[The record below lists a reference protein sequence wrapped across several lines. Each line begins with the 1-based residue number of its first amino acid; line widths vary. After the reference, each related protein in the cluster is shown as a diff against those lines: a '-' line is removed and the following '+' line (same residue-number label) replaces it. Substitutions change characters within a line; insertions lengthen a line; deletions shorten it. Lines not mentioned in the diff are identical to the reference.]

1 MNIKAFYGL
10 LLLSI
15 SLFAPMAQAADTGW
29 LNDAMHPELSIRLQ
43 AISAN
48 EEAKT
53 VNVLLQVELEGEWK
67 TYWRSPGEGGIPP
80 SWDWEPS
87 TNVSAI
93 DWQWPIPSRFVV
105 AGIETLGYQGST
117 AFPLTVHVENWHE
130 PVALAGVLTMSSCT
144 NICVLTDFPIDLS
157 LNPAEIMLD
166 AETQHLWQRAVSTTP
181 TLNHA
186 HLVPP
191 QARWD
196 NEKQQLEVRLNRR
209 EGNWAEAN
217 VFIDSSEPN
226 LSDIMVELIS
236 LEVEGETLIGRYAV
250 THWLD
255 DLDLAEQS
263 LQVTVTDNELAA
275 EFTVIAASGSLSDTA
290 AVSSIWLFFG
300 AALIGGLILNIMPC
314 VLPVLGMKLQS
325 VVAASGTSAKR
336 ARRQFIMSALGIMS
350 SFWLI
355 AIGLIFLQA
364 SGAAIGW
371 GIQFQNPYFIGF
383 LALLTWLFALNLAG
397 AFEVRLPSKLN
408 TWAATKG
415 DESYLG
421 HYLQGMF
428 ATLLATPCSAPFLG
442 TAIAFALA
450 ANTPELLFIFTGLGI
465 GMSVP
470 WLLIAAFPRMLKLL
484 PKPGSWMNIARY
496 IFALMLAVT
505 AIWLVSLLSNHLAY
519 NIIISALLVAFLVSG
534 YFIWKRH
541 GRAGVIAS
549 LAALIFAAAI
559 ALIIGALTA
568 SQWSQG
574 VRPDHNW
581 QRLQTADIPGLVADN
596 KVVFVDV
603 TASWCITCHANKI
616 GVLLQQPVYD
626 ELQSDYVITV
636 QGDWST
642 PSPSV
647 TAYLRSH
654 NQYGVPFNIVYG
666 PGAPD
671 GIQLPVI
678 LTSEAVLAA
687 LEEARGR

>member
-43 AISAN
+43 AVSAN

-80 SWDWEPS
+80 SWDWAPS
-87 TNVSAI
+87 TNVSSI

-209 EGNWAEAN
+209 EGNWAEAD

-275 EFTVIAASGSLSDTA
+275 EFTVIAAAGSLSDTA

-336 ARRQFIMSALGIMS
+336 VRRQFIMSALGIMS

-355 AIGLIFLQA
+355 AIGLIFLKA

-465 GMSVP
+465 GMSAP

-519 NIIISALLVAFLVSG
+519 NIIISALLVAFSVSG

-626 ELQSDYVITV
+626 ELQSDNVITV

-647 TAYLRSH
+647 TAYLRNH

>member
-15 SLFAPMAQAADTGW
+15 SLFAPMAQSADTGW
-29 LNDAMHPELSIRLQ
+29 LNDSMHPELSIRLL
-43 AISAN
+43 AVSAK

-53 VNVLLQVELEGEWK
+53 VNVLLQVELEGDWK

-80 SWDWEPS
+80 SWDWAPS
-87 TNVSAI
+87 TNVTAI

-105 AGIETLGYQGST
+105 SGIETLGYEGSV
-117 AFPLTVHVENWHE
+117 AFPLTLQVDNWNE

-144 NICVLTDFPIDLS
+144 NICVLTDFPIDLTLIPS
-157 LNPAEIMLD
+157 EVMLNN
-166 AETQHLWQRAVSTTP
+166 ETQHLWQRAVSSAP
-181 TLNHA
+181 TLNHEY
-186 HLVPP
+186 LEPP

-196 NEKQQLEVRLNRR
+196 ADTQQLEVRVHRR
-209 EGNWAEAN
+209 QGSWAEADMF
-217 VFIDSSEPN
+217 VDSSDPN
-226 LSDIMVELIS
+226 LSGIMVESLS
-236 LEVEGETLIGRYAV
+236 LEANGETLVGRYTV

-255 DLDLAEQS
+255 EPDLAQHTI
-263 LQVTVTDNELAA
+263 QVTLTDTDLAA
-275 EFTVIAASGSLSDTA
+275 EFSVTAAAGSLSDTA
-290 AVSSIWLFFG
+290 TVSSIWLFFG

-325 VVAASGTSAKR
+325 VVAASGSNAKR
-336 ARRQFIMSALGIMS
+336 VRRQFIMSALGIIS

-355 AIGLIFLQA
+355 AIGLLILKA

-442 TAIAFALA
+442 TAIAFALVA
-450 ANTPELLFIFTGLGI
+450 STPELLFIFTGLGI
-465 GMSVP
+465 GMSAP
-470 WLLIAAFPRMLKLL
+470 WLLIAAFPSMLKLL
-484 PKPGSWMNIARY
+484 PKAGSWMNITRY
-496 IFALMLAVT
+496 VFSVMLVITAV
-505 AIWLVSLLSNHLAY
+505 WLVSLLSNHLTYSTIASVLL
-519 NIIISALLVAFLVSG
+519 IALFVSG
-534 YFIWKRH
+534 YSIWRRY
-541 GRAGVIAS
+541 GSAGIAAG
-549 LAALIFAAAI
+549 LAALMLPVTIG
-559 ALIIGALTA
+559 LIVATLTV
-568 SQWSQG
+568 SQWSEG

-581 QRLQTADIPGLVADN
+581 QRLQSTDIAALVADN

-603 TASWCITCHANKI
+603 TASWCITCQANKI

-626 ELQSDYVITV
+626 KLQNDTVITV

-642 PSPSV
+642 PSAAV
-647 TAYLRSH
+647 TAYLQSH
-654 NQYGVPFNIVYG
+654 NQYGVPFNSVYG
-666 PGAPD
+666 PGAPE

-687 LEEARGR
+687 LEQARGL